1 MTEDKNVFVIRPSS
15 KIFSRADI
23 AELWSY
29 RELLYFFVWRDLKV
43 RYKQTVIG
51 VAWAII
57 QPFTNMVIFS
67 VFFGQLAKIPSEGI
81 PYPIFVYVGLLFWQ
95 FFSSSLG
102 DVSNSLVANQSVVN
116 KVYFPRL
123 LLPIS
128 GVVVHF
134 VDFLISSTVL
144 VFLMIYYQYVPEFTG
159 LIYIPLLL
167 IITFIT
173 ALGMGLTLSAINVHY
188 RDVRYALP
196 YFIQL
201 LLFVTPVIYPAS
213 ILSDKAW
220 LFSLN
225 PMSGV
230 ISTARAT
237 LLGISSVSYLSIAG
251 ATAMSLAMLIIG
263 LILFRRM
270 ERYFADII

>member
-1 MTEDKNVFVIRPSS
+1 MLENKKMFVIKPSS
-15 KIFSRADI
+15 KIFSREDLV
-23 AELWSY
+23 ELWAY

-43 RYKQTVIG
+43 RYKQTFIG
-51 VAWAII
+51 VAWAIL

-67 VFFGQLAKIPSEGI
+67 VFFGQVAKIPSEGI

-102 DVSNSLVANQSVVN
+102 DVSNSMVANQSVVN

-123 LLPIS
+123 FLPIS
-128 GVVVHF
+128 GVLVHF
-134 VDFLISSTVL
+134 VDFLISSFVL
-144 VFLMIYYQYVPEFTG
+144 LFLMIYYQYVPSFFG
-159 LIYIPLLL
+159 IIHIPLLL
-167 IITFIT
+167 IITFAT
-173 ALGMGLTLSAINVHY
+173 ALGMGLVLSAINVHY

-201 LLFVTPVIYPAS
+201 LLFLTPVIYPAS
-213 ILSDKAW
+213 ILGSNAW

-237 LLGISSVSYLSIAG
+237 ILGISSVSYLSIAG
-251 ATAMSLAMLIIG
+251 ATVMSFLILVIG